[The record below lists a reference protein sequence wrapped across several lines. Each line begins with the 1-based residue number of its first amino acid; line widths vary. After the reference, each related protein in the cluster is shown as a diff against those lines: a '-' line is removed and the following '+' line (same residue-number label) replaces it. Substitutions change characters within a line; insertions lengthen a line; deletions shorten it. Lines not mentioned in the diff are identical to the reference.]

1 MQYVLKM
8 HFFTAEYLRINKKL
22 HTESSLNYLHLLQYR
37 GLDPKV
43 QCETRPVGLVEGGGT
58 ELRTG
63 SVKTVL
69 HAHGP
74 LKYGWRFNTQKLY
87 CPKSYHPI
95 NCYTTRSMY
104 YIQCDEVCGL
114 WKWLDGFS
122 RMMWAMH
129 IKVFR
134 VCDPECTLFSLCS

>member
-1 MQYVLKM
+1 M

-22 HTESSLNYLHLLQYR
+22 HTESSLNSLHLLHF
-37 GLDPKV
+37 
-43 QCETRPVGLVEGGGT
+43 
-58 ELRTG
+58 RTG

-69 HAHGP
+69 HPHGP

-87 CPKSYHPI
+87 CPKSYHPL

-134 VCDPECTLFSLCS
+134 VCDPECALFSLCSRASKFDNLPNIFTLEPGVLSRGFTLVSH